1 MHFIWFNELRKRK
14 EKQNKTFH
22 TYIQC
27 LLSSIPEKPE
37 TDIYVFCLVLQITV
51 ASVITDTEEGF
62 CPNDPETSQLEP
74 TIGRNSSMEAHSSGL
89 RK

>member
-22 TYIQC
+22 TCIQC

-51 ASVITDTEEGF
+51 ASVITNTEEGF
-62 CPNDPETSQLEP
+62 WTNYPRQANWNPQ
-74 TIGRNSSMEAHSSGL
+74 
-89 RK
+89 